1 MKERGELVLVELL
14 EREMYQLESAGQVW
28 LVVGGNDSFQ
38 DKCYQT
44 ISTRP
49 LLTSQSITTGLL
61 VIFNSSGSQIRPTS
75 SQLTSFPSV
84 LRGVKSSGRSRSN
97 TSSVLG

>member
-49 LLTSQSITTGLL
+49 LLTSQSITRGLL
-61 VIFNSSGSQIRPTS
+61 VIFNSSGSQLTS
-75 SQLTSFPSV
+75 SPSV